1 MTGSDAPAHYE
12 FHGTANVQFGSHLTQ
27 INNSYSIPPTRLDD
41 AADKLATAILDE
53 WKVEAHRRR
62 LQPPTPLPV
71 RWRVSREG
79 LTGRLA
85 AATAERTEA
94 RFSPLPGLATAT
106 EQRILAGGEIGELYE
121 VYGGLASGRI
131 LLVGP
136 GAAGKS
142 AAAVLLLKR
151 ALDNRN
157 TAATPQEK
165 ARLPVPVLL
174 SLNGWDPSDE
184 EPVDWAVRVISR
196 RYKQPHVRA
205 LLKTGRVA
213 LFLDG
218 LDEVAR
224 EVRAKAISALSAL
237 PVRVLLISRTVEA
250 LETAAADEAWL
261 SDAVALELQPVE
273 PGDAVD
279 YLLADMRDPPPPW
292 LELTRRLARE
302 RKSPLARALSR
313 PLAISL
319 LREQRSNLPVVAE
332 ILRLRNAAAIENR
345 LLDHAVR
352 FAYTPRD
359 GAKRPAY
366 SPEQAERTLGY
377 IAARLTEKD
386 TSDLCWWHLPS
397 WGHRRFRLWVT
408 SSLPLSVY
416 LAIAVYMLWASD
428 SVLRFPAALAMV
440 IGAAVDVGLNLRQL
454 DHPQPLHNAG
464 WRDVFPRGAIA
475 VGGACYV
482 AASVLLWSSPWLLGG
497 FLAGPASLWWSLLSA
512 VPFGL
517 GGALRKGAGASMIGR
532 TILAPSL
539 RSSWEIPP
547 EEFPPSP
554 TAASRVIDPIDVW
567 RHHLW
572 VRLPLGL
579 LVGAAIGVFWGA
591 QSAALAGVWGGV
603 VFGVAVGIG
612 PAVRCGVVPNL
623 AVATALT
630 AVQLARSAGT
640 PVRLMAFLKDAHD
653 NNLLRATGPV
663 YQFRHSRLRERLAG
677 PPR

>member
-1 MTGSDAPAHYE
+1 MGPDAPAHYE
-12 FHGTANVQFGSHLTQ
+12 FHGTANAQFGSHLTQ
-27 INNSYSIPPTRLDD
+27 INNSFSIPPTRLDK
-41 AADKLATAILDE
+41 AAEKLAKSVQDCWTS
-53 WKVEAHRRR
+53 EAHRRR
-62 LQPPTPLPV
+62 LQPPAPLPL
-71 RWRVSREG
+71 RWRVSGEG
-79 LTGRLA
+79 LTGRVA
-85 AATAERTEA
+85 AATAERTEP
-94 RFSPLPGLATAT
+94 RFSPFPGLAAAK
-106 EQRILAGGEIGELYE
+106 EQRIRAGGGIRELYE

-136 GAAGKS
+136 EAAGKS
-142 AAAVLLLKR
+142 AAAVLLLLR
-151 ALDNRN
+151 ALDIRNR
-157 TAATPQEK
+157 AVAPQEK

-174 SLNGWDPSDE
+174 SLNGWEPSDE

-196 RYKQPHVRA
+196 RHKQLHVRA
-205 LLKTGRVA
+205 LLETGRVA

-224 EVRAKAISALSAL
+224 EVRAKAISALAAL

-250 LETAAADEAWL
+250 LETADADKARL
-261 SDAVALELQPVE
+261 SDAVALELQPVD
-273 PGDAVD
+273 PADAVN
-279 YLLADMRDPPPPW
+279 YLLGDMRDPPPAW
-292 LELTRRLARE
+292 RELERRLARE

-319 LREQRSNLPVVAE
+319 LREQRSDLPVVAE
-332 ILRLRNAAAIENR
+332 ILRLRNAASIENR
-345 LLDHAVR
+345 LLDHAVK
-352 FAYTPRD
+352 FAYTPAD
-359 GAKRPAY
+359 GGKRPTY

-377 IAARLTEKD
+377 IAARLTEKG
-386 TSDLCWWHLPS
+386 TPDLCWWHLPS
-397 WGHRRFRLWVT
+397 WGHQRFRLWVT
-408 SSLPLSVY
+408 SSLPLSIY
-416 LAIAVYMLWASD
+416 LAIAVYMLWTSD

-440 IGAAVDVGLNLRQL
+440 IGAAVDMRLNLRQL
-454 DHPQPLHNAG
+454 DHPQPLHSAG

-475 VGGACYV
+475 VGGAFYV
-482 AASVLLWSSPWLLGG
+482 AAFVLLWSSQWLLGG
-497 FLAGPASLWWSLLSA
+497 FLAGPAPLWWSLLSA

-517 GGALRKGAGASMIGR
+517 GGALRKGAGATMIGR
-532 TILAPSL
+532 TILAPYL

-554 TAASRVIDPIDVW
+554 TAASRVINPIDVW

-591 QSAALAGVWGGV
+591 QSVALVGVWGGV
-603 VFGVAVGIG
+603 VFGITVGIG

-630 AVQLARSAGT
+630 AVHLARSVGT

-653 NNLLRATGPV
+653 KNLLRVTGPV